1 MTTNEALRVLE
12 TIEHRLAQLEEES
25 GRTRDL
31 AALVGIRLGDLR
43 HDVGQ
48 LIGLGDAL
56 PFPRAPQDPG

>member
-1 MTTNEALRVLE
+1 MTTDEALRVLAGF
-12 TIEHRLAQLEEES
+12 EHRLAQLDEES

-31 AALVGIRLGDLR
+31 AGLVGARLGDPR

-48 LIGLGDAL
+48 LMGLGDAL